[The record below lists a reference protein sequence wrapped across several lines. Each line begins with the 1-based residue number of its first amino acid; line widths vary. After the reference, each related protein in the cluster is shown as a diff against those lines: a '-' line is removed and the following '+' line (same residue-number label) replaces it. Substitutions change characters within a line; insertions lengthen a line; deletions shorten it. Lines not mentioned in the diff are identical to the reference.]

1 MPAEPLEETANAVAS
16 ALFRHTAAG
25 LLWFARFLLSTR
37 PGGSAGPVA
46 LLVDVALLIAYV
58 VWVNK
63 PLQIVLGNQFA
74 KRPHWSGLFVIPG
87 IVALFLVVR
96 DTFLFV
102 RGLVQ

>member
-16 ALFRHTAAG
+16 ALFRHAAAG

-37 PGGSAGPVA
+37 QGGAGPAA
-46 LLVDVALLIAYV
+46 LLVDVALLLAYV

-63 PLQIVLGNQFA
+63 PLHIVLGSQFA